1 MNLITI
7 SLVLALLACC
17 YAQLEPTFKCESEPY
32 RMSVFASSYYE
43 RSTRYKCTFDRI
55 NSPED
60 LAKAQQRAQSPITN
74 SRVTTIIFTNSSLSQ
89 LPDKMFAQFSMIKT
103 LDASRLVLNEIS
115 TSAFF
120 GVNAFESID
129 FSNNQLKKLKD
140 RTFATMQIKN
150 LDLSMNLLETIEDK
164 AFITADIEKLNLS
177 FNKLKSI
184 KFLNSFTYFNLVEM
198 NNNYLESFDAIEVK
212 KDGWTSRR
220 TIFEDEVS
228 PKIFL
233 QNNKLKTFDCSSSI
247 KISSI
252 TLDGNPTLSEL
263 SLNECALETVDV
275 SNCGNLVKVAINDNL
290 LSFTGKNVGFDRVN
304 ITGGN
309 SLTTLSLANSTLRE
323 GTLEDIMLMENLTFL
338 DLSYIDIGPLNI
350 STFSKLKSLQFLYL
364 KATKISDIQF
374 GTFSHQ
380 HSVKIFDISD
390 NNLGDFDM
398 NMIFSMNSLLSLDL
412 SGNNLRTLE
421 NVEAA
426 HFTFTLLQKI
436 DLSNNR
442 WTCSYLLKLIKI
454 FRIYKVALTR
464 SNVEETKN
472 NIHGI
477 GCYHSEGEDDVIE
490 PLSETGV
497 NITDVR
503 EKMNEMIG
511 EVSKNSQFRANVETR
526 LRLLENNKVIEASVS
541 ALKSEA
547 AASKIEVK
555 NSVLL
560 ELTLWVL
567 CVCFTVFIAMKVY
580 VFVKYNFFARTQ
592 PMRSASERH
601 LSMTVDDF

>member
-1 MNLITI
+1 M
-7 SLVLALLACC
+7 LALFACC
-17 YAQLEPTFKCESEPY
+17 SAQVEPSLKCEAEPY

-43 RSTRYKCTFDRI
+43 RSARYKCTFDRVK
-55 NSPED
+55 STED
-60 LAKAQQRAQSPITN
+60 LAKAQRTSSLLAGN
-74 SRVTTIIFTNSSLSQ
+74 RVTTIIFINSNLSQ
-89 LPDKMFAQFSMIKT
+89 LPDKMFAQFPYVKT
-103 LDASRLVLNEIS
+103 FDASRLVLNEIS
-115 TSAFF
+115 TTTFF
-120 GVNAFESID
+120 GVNGFDSID
-129 FSNNQLKKLKD
+129 FSNNNLKTLKD

-150 LDLSMNLLETIEDK
+150 LDLSMNQIETIEDK
-164 AFITADIEKLNLS
+164 AFITADVEKLNLS

-198 NNNYLESFDAIEVK
+198 NDNQLESFDAIEVK
-212 KDGWTSRR
+212 KDGWSARR
-220 TIFEDEVS
+220 TIFEDEVY

-233 QNNKLKTFDCSSSI
+233 QKNKLKTFDCTSSI
-247 KISSI
+247 KISSV
-252 TLDGNPTLSEL
+252 TLDDNPTLNEL
-263 SLNECALETVDV
+263 SLNDCALETIDV
-275 SNCGNLVKVAINDNL
+275 SNCGSLEKVTLNDNL
-290 LSFTGKNVGFDRVN
+290 LSFTAKNVELNRVDLN
-304 ITGGN
+304 GGK
-309 SLTTLSLANSTLRE
+309 SITTLSLANASLTQASF
-323 GTLEDIMLMENLTFL
+323 DQIMTMENLTFL
-338 DLSYIDIGPLNI
+338 DLSYINIGILNI

-364 KATKISDIQF
+364 KATQISGIQF

-412 SGNNLRTLE
+412 SGNNLKTLE

-436 DLSNNR
+436 DLSKNE
-442 WTCSYLLKLIKI
+442 WTCNYLLKLIKI

-464 SNVEETKN
+464 SNLEESGT

-477 GCYHSEGEDDVIE
+477 GCIHTEGEDDVIE
-490 PLSETGV
+490 LLSDTGA

-503 EKMNEMIG
+503 EKMNEMIT
-511 EVSKNSQFRANVETR
+511 EVTKNSQFRASVEAR
-526 LRLLENNKVIEASVS
+526 LRLLENNKVIAASVS

-567 CVCFTVFIAMKVY
+567 CICFTVFIAMKVY
-580 VFVKYNFFARTQ
+580 VFAKYNFLAQKQ